1 MREQA
6 IQDNPADS
14 LARSDVFEHQ
24 TKALEEHA
32 CVVPRRRCRWSGLA
46 GLLGL
51 SLSSLTKVS
60 MHVAAQRL
68 RVVAATVLVTT
79 VLAVTPLHATTTPVG
94 IAAFGVGSTL
104 TTFTGI
110 PNGTEVNGL
119 TVDGIQF
126 TYSLGNGQAI
136 IDGGPG
142 VTNNI
147 NPPNVVS
154 IGNPT
159 GILRL
164 TLPSF
169 VDTFGYGYA
178 ILNVGAV
185 TNATTINLFNGAT
198 NVGSLSYNGVSDPAF
213 TGGFAGIQSTIPFN
227 IVQVTFNSGVAPAFA
242 LDNIR
247 TFTARGT
254 FHMVPAQATCLRQ
267 AFGEVR
273 VTSLGPVEEMDVDV
287 SGLPPNTDFDF
298 FVIQVPK
305 APFGLAWY
313 QGDIETDDQG
323 KGHQRFIG
331 RFSIET
337 FIVAPG
343 IVPALSCT
351 TNRRS
356 R

>member
-6 IQDNPADS
+6 IQDNQADS

-32 CVVPRRRCRWSGLA
+32 CVVPRRRCRWSRLA

-51 SLSSLTKVS
+51 SLSSLTEVS
-60 MHVAAQRL
+60 MHVAAHRL
-68 RVVAATVLVTT
+68 RVVAATMLVTT
-79 VLAVTPLHATTTPVG
+79 VLAVAPLHATTTPVG

-110 PNGTEVNGL
+110 PNSTEVNGL
-119 TVDGIQF
+119 IVDGIQF

-154 IGNPT
+154 IVNNA

-164 TLPSF
+164 ALPSF

-185 TNATTINLFNGAT
+185 ANATTINLFNGAT
-198 NVGSLSYNGVSDPAF
+198 NVGSLSYNGIPDPIF

-227 IVQVTFNSGVAPAFA
+227 IVQVTFNSAVAPAFA

-247 TFTARGT
+247 TANNGPTVPEPSTMLLVGT
-254 FHMVPAQATCLRQ
+254 
-267 AFGEVR
+267 
-273 VTSLGPVEEMDVDV
+273 
-287 SGLPPNTDFDF
+287 
-298 FVIQVPK
+298 
-305 APFGLAWY
+305 
-313 QGDIETDDQG
+313 
-323 KGHQRFIG
+323 
-331 RFSIET
+331 
-337 FIVAPG
+337 G
-343 IVPALSCT
+343 IVCFGFSFY
-351 TNRRS
+351 RR
-356 R
+356 RRA

>member
-6 IQDNPADS
+6 IQDNQADS

-32 CVVPRRRCRWSGLA
+32 CVVPRRRCRWTRLA

-51 SLSSLTKVS
+51 SLSSLTEVS
-60 MHVAAQRL
+60 MHVAAHSL
-68 RVVAATVLVTT
+68 RVVAATMLVTT
-79 VLAVTPLHATTTPVG
+79 VLAVAPLHATTTPVG

-154 IGNPT
+154 IGSNPT

-185 TNATTINLFNGAT
+185 ANATTINLFNGAT
-198 NVGSLSYNGVSDPAF
+198 NVGSLSYNGVPDPTF
-213 TGGFAGIQSTIPFN
+213 TGGFAGIHSTIPFN
-227 IVQVTFNSGVAPAFA
+227 
-242 LDNIR
+242 
-247 TFTARGT
+247 
-254 FHMVPAQATCLRQ
+254 
-267 AFGEVR
+267 
-273 VTSLGPVEEMDVDV
+273 
-287 SGLPPNTDFDF
+287 
-298 FVIQVPK
+298 
-305 APFGLAWY
+305 
-313 QGDIETDDQG
+313 
-323 KGHQRFIG
+323 
-331 RFSIET
+331 
-337 FIVAPG
+337 
-343 IVPALSCT
+343 
-351 TNRRS
+351 
-356 R
+356 